1 MFMKV
6 DWNGR
11 LVDYGSAKEHA
22 KNIQNAEVMANF
34 TAQVIYEIP

>member
-1 MFMKV
+1 MKV

-11 LVDYGSAKEHA
+11 RVGYGSAEEHA
-22 KNIQNAEVMANF
+22 KNIQNAEIMANF